1 MNRFRV
7 RGEGQPWTQ
16 KGSDLLRTRENA
28 TKRLRALVG
37 EPDKLREPEV
47 NGEPV
52 RGKGE
57 VMDAFAVW
65 RPKEQGEAF
74 KVSELRRGE
83 RVISAVARFE
93 PVPIIDLKNCSPK
106 TIENHSLLEYQ
117 FPGVVHSGGYLFRQ
131 ISGSSE
137 WSDHAWGTA
146 TDDTQNL
153 PVTPNDLVTDWC
165 ARMARVGLMD
175 FDHLYGSRDG
185 KVVRVVAP
193 DFDIEPSTAAD
204 SHLWHVHISYED
216 HDGRKPPKT
225 VMFP

>member
-7 RGEGQPWTQ
+7 RGDGQPWTLN
-16 KGSDLLRTRENA
+16 GPDLLRTRENA
-28 TKRLRALVG
+28 TKRVRALVG
-37 EPDKLREPEV
+37 EPDKLKEPEV
-47 NGEPV
+47 NGEAV

-57 VMDAFAVW
+57 VMDRFEEW
-65 RPKEQGEAF
+65 RPKSKGDIFRVTEI
-74 KVSELRRGE
+74 RRGE
-83 RVISAVARFE
+83 RAVSAIVRFE
-93 PVPIIDLKNCSPK
+93 PVPIIDLRNCSPK

-146 TDDTQNL
+146 TDDSQSAT
-153 PVTPNDLVTDWC
+153 TPNDRVTDWC
-165 ARMARVGLMD
+165 ARMARAGLMD

-193 DFDIEPSTAAD
+193 DFDIEPSSAAA
-204 SHLWHVHISYED
+204 SHLWHVHISYTD
-216 HDGRKPPKT
+216 HDGRKPPQT